1 MAKEMAGFCNREAER
16 LNRHRKGYK
25 KVTKNKRKYKNTI
38 DRRNKKRYYN
48 SINIDGRVTQRRNLG
63 QNQ

>member
-1 MAKEMAGFCNREAER
+1 MAKEMAGFRNREAER
-16 LNRHRKGYK
+16 LNRHRKGY
-25 KVTKNKRKYKNTI
+25 KRKYKNTI

-48 SINIDGRVTQRRNLG
+48 SINIDGRVTQRRDLG